1 MEHCNSFDPFL
12 GDEFMDFCMCR
23 VRMHY
28 GHPDVFDRVFH
39 LTRGGFSK
47 ASKIINISEDI
58 YAGLDYNN
66 MNDFLKRLD
75 ANLKENLLYLA
86 PSHLV

>member
-1 MEHCNSFDPFL
+1 MEL
-12 GDEFMDFCMCR
+12 CMCR

-66 MNDFLKRLD
+66 MNDFLKQQLI
-75 ANLKENLLYLA
+75 
-86 PSHLV
+86 

>member
-1 MEHCNSFDPFL
+1 
-12 GDEFMDFCMCR
+12 MCR

-66 MNDFLKRLD
+66 MNDFLKQQLIWYQMQTWKETRCILLLSIWC
-75 ANLKENLLYLA
+75 NLPFSLIGLLK
-86 PSHLV
+86 PF

>member
-1 MEHCNSFDPFL
+1 MENYNCFDPFL
-12 GDEFMDFCMCR
+12 GDEFMELCMCR

-47 ASKIINISEDI
+47 ASKVINISEDI
-58 YAGLDYNN
+58 FAGL
-66 MNDFLKRLD
+66 
-75 ANLKENLLYLA
+75 LLIFYA
-86 PSHLV
+86 A